1 MKRNVTIAVI
11 ANLIFGIMP
20 VYWKF
25 LAGVSNVYVLGH
37 RMVWSIVFTIGFAA
51 IEHKLG
57 LLKAAFQNKRALLI
71 SLLSGITIV
80 GNWYLYTW
88 AVNSD
93 MVADTSLAYYI
104 SPLIVFLFGIT
115 LFRESFT
122 KWDIAAVCFA
132 LGGIVMYTVSMG
144 TCPWVSVGLAVTFS
158 LNGALK
164 KLAGLDSA
172 VALTVEMT
180 LLLPVSIIY
189 LAVSS
194 FGPAGNLN
202 GIHWWEVLLLIGTGF
217 ASSFPLWLYG
227 KGINDL
233 PLTLVGIL
241 QYIWPT
247 TSLLMSIFVF
257 REEVSAAKL
266 GCFAL
271 IWVGLVIFTV
281 GKTRKKTRQLR
292 LR

>member
-1 MKRNVTIAVI
+1 
-11 ANLIFGIMP
+11 
-20 VYWKF
+20 
-25 LAGVSNVYVLGH
+25 
-37 RMVWSIVFTIGFAA
+37 
-51 IEHKLG
+51 
-57 LLKAAFQNKRALLI
+57 
-71 SLLSGITIV
+71 
-80 GNWYLYTW
+80 
-88 AVNSD
+88 
-93 MVADTSLAYYI
+93 
-104 SPLIVFLFGIT
+104 
-115 LFRESFT
+115 
-122 KWDIAAVCFA
+122 
-132 LGGIVMYTVSMG
+132 MYTVSMG
-144 TCPWVSVGLAVTFS
+144 TFPWVAVGLAVTFS

>member
-144 TCPWVSVGLAVTFS
+144 TFPWVAVGLAVTFS

-266 GCFAL
+266 GLSL
-271 IWVGLVIFTV
+271 IHI
-281 GKTRKKTRQLR
+281 
-292 LR
+292 

>member
-20 VYWKF
+20 VYSKF

-144 TCPWVSVGLAVTFS
+144 TFPWVAVGLAMTFS
-158 LNGALK
+158 NVQFF
-164 KLAGLDSA
+164 S
-172 VALTVEMT
+172 VTSP
-180 LLLPVSIIY
+180 LLR
-189 LAVSS
+189 
-194 FGPAGNLN
+194 N
-202 GIHWWEVLLLIGTGF
+202 
-217 ASSFPLWLYG
+217 
-227 KGINDL
+227 
-233 PLTLVGIL
+233 
-241 QYIWPT
+241 
-247 TSLLMSIFVF
+247 
-257 REEVSAAKL
+257 
-266 GCFAL
+266 
-271 IWVGLVIFTV
+271 
-281 GKTRKKTRQLR
+281 
-292 LR
+292 